1 MVKVKKIRNNMLY
14 QTMVEV
20 EKAAYDAQDN
30 LLNQIEKYLS
40 NIIDS
45 EVVKDKAKVI
55 LSQTGNIQIRTI
67 EEIPEEDIE
76 AFAKEFGFSYVWFR
90 DEFMRDFRNV
100 EEIDVRIFEYGF
112 IPTNIDKILG
122 DNQVERAE
130 SSEQGD

>member
-14 QTMVEV
+14 QTMVET

-40 NIIDS
+40 KIIDS
-45 EVVKDKAKVI
+45 EIVKDKAKVI

-67 EEIPEEDIE
+67 EEIPKEDIK
-76 AFAKEFGFSYVWFR
+76 AFADEFGFSYVWFR

-100 EEIDVRIFEYGF
+100 EEVEVRIFEYGF

-122 DNQVERAE
+122 DNQVE

>member
-1 MVKVKKIRNNMLY
+1 MVKVEKIRNNMLY
-14 QTMVEV
+14 QTMVET

-45 EVVKDKAKVI
+45 EIVKDKAKVI

-76 AFAKEFGFSYVWFR
+76 AFAKEFGFTYVWFR

-122 DNQVERAE
+122 DNQVE
-130 SSEQGD
+130 QGD